1 MDACAPACS
10 LDALRSSISNSNIIK
25 NVEGEKKKGKNVAG
39 AGGEAAAAAGSGV
52 VTRALFFFLFSLE
65 LFVRLFVDS
74 TNVSMVT
81 L

>member
-25 NVEGEKKKGKNVAG
+25 NVEGEKKGKSVAG
-39 AGGEAAAAAGSGV
+39 ADGEAAAAGSGV
-52 VTRALFFFLFSLE
+52 VTRTFFFFLFSLE